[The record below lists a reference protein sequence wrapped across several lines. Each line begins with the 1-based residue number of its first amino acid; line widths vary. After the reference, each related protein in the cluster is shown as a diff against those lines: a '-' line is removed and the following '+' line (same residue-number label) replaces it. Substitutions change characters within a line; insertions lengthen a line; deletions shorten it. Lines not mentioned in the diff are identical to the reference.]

1 MGAKLSA
8 TTVVTDASG
17 IADVKATPEFLREVR
32 AELKK
37 VTWPDWPQLRQA
49 TITIII
55 FVLLIAAFIALMDV
69 TLQAVLVKA
78 IPSLFGA

>member
-1 MGAKLSA
+1 MAFSM
-8 TTVVTDASG
+8 TTAWTGTVAG
-17 IADVKATPEFLREVR
+17 IKATPEFLREVR
-32 AELKK
+32 AEMKK

-69 TLQAVLVKA
+69 TLQAVLVSG
-78 IPSLFGA
+78 IPSLFGS

>member
-1 MGAKLSA
+1 MAFSM
-8 TTVVTDASG
+8 TVAWTNTVAG
-17 IADVKATPEFLREVR
+17 LKATPEFLREVR

-69 TLQAVLVKA
+69 TLQAVLVRG
-78 IPSLFGA
+78 IPALFGS

>member
-1 MGAKLSA
+1 MTGVA
-8 TTVVTDASG
+8 TTRGRWIDGVVANL
-17 IADVKATPEFLREVR
+17 KATPEFLREVR

-55 FVLLIAAFIALMDV
+55 FVLIIAAFIALMDV
-69 TLQAVLVKA
+69 TLQAVLVRA

>member
-1 MGAKLSA
+1 M
-8 TTVVTDASG
+8 TG
-17 IADVKATPEFLREVR
+17 IATPRTGRWDTMVAAIKATPEFLREVR
-32 AELKK
+32 TELSK

-49 TITIII
+49 TVTIII

-69 TLQAVLVKA
+69 TLQALLVRA

>member
-1 MGAKLSA
+1 MTGIATPRTTWWS
-8 TTVVTDASG
+8 TTVAR
-17 IADVKATPEFLREVR
+17 IQATPEFLREVR

-55 FVLLIAAFIALMDV
+55 FVLLIGAFIALMDV
-69 TLQAVLVKA
+69 TLQALLVRA